1 MKNFK
6 TFRTIINYLL
16 IIWIVIWAYF
26 AAFNWAVF
34 TVSLN
39 INLGF
44 AVITGFPFLFYSIAG
59 IIFFIILRYIAQYMI
74 ERQQIHEKNLEN
86 KIAMQGKDIEILQLK
101 EVLFNMQTS
110 EYNKNAE
117 SMKSLNEK
125 LNKISEQM
133 KMEKQD
139 YMENTGEKKDQK
151 DIKEKDKGTEK
162 ENLSNR

>member
-1 MKNFK
+1 MNNLK
-6 TFRTIINYLL
+6 TIKTIINYFL

-44 AVITGFPFLFYSIAG
+44 AVITGYPLIFYSIAG
-59 IIFFIILRYIAQYMI
+59 IIFFIILRYIAQYLA
-74 ERQQIHEKNLEN
+74 ERQRIHEKNLEN

-101 EVLFNMQTS
+101 EVLFNMQTK
-110 EYNKNAE
+110 EHNQNVE

-133 KMEKQD
+133 QA
-139 YMENTGEKKDQK
+139 EKKEYSK
-151 DIKEKDKGTEK
+151 KEEEEK
-162 ENLSNR
+162 ENPDTDKNV

>member
-1 MKNFK
+1 MKNLK
-6 TFRTIINYLL
+6 TIRTIINYFL

-44 AVITGFPFLFYSIAG
+44 TVITGYPLIFYSIAG
-59 IIFFIILRYIAQYMI
+59 IIFFIILRYIAQYLI
-74 ERQQIHEKNLEN
+74 VQQRIHEKTLEN

-101 EVLFNMQTS
+101 EVLFNMQTK
-110 EYNKNAE
+110 EYNQTAE

-125 LNKISEQM
+125 LNNISEQM
-133 KMEKQD
+133 QMEKQD
-139 YMENTGEKKDQK
+139 YTEKAGEKKGQK
-151 DIKEKDKGTEK
+151 DIKEKDKGSEQETT
-162 ENLSNR
+162 

>member
-6 TFRTIINYLL
+6 TFKTIINYLL

-44 AVITGFPFLFYSIAG
+44 TVITGYPFPFYSVAG
-59 IIFFIILRYIAQYMI
+59 IIFFIVLRYIAQYLV
-74 ERQQIHEKNLEN
+74 ERQQIHEMNLEN

-101 EVLFNMQTS
+101 EVLFNMQTK
-110 EYNKNAE
+110 EYNQSAE

-133 KMEKQD
+133 QMENQD
-139 YMENTGEKKDQK
+139 YTEKAGEKKDQK
-151 DIKEKDKGTEK
+151 NTKEKDKGSEK
-162 ENLSNR
+162 AII

>member
-1 MKNFK
+1 MKNIK
-6 TFRTIINYLL
+6 TVRTIINYLL

-34 TVSLN
+34 TVSIN
-39 INLGF
+39 VNLGF
-44 AVITGFPFLFYSIAG
+44 TVVTGYPFLFYSIAG
-59 IIFFIILRYIAQYMI
+59 IVFLIVLRYIAQYLI
-74 ERQQIHEKNLEN
+74 ERQRIHEKNLEN

-101 EVLFNMQTS
+101 EVLFNMQTN

-133 KMEKQD
+133 KTQKQD
-139 YMENTGEKKDQK
+139 FMEETGEQKDQK
-151 DIKEKDKGTEK
+151 DIKEKDKEENTEK
-162 ENLSNR
+162 K

>member
-1 MKNFK
+1 MKNIETFK
-6 TFRTIINYLL
+6 TIINYLL

-44 AVITGFPFLFYSIAG
+44 TVITGYPFLFYSLAG
-59 IIFFIILRYIAQYMI
+59 IVILIVLRYIAKYLK
-74 ERQQIHEKNLEN
+74 ERQRNHEKNLEN
-86 KIAMQGKDIEILQLK
+86 KITMQGKDIEILKLK
-101 EVLFNMQTS
+101 EVLFNIQTKEFNQS
-110 EYNKNAE
+110 AE

-133 KMEKQD
+133 QANKQE
-139 YMENTGEKKDQK
+139 YFEEGEKED
-151 DIKEKDKGTEK
+151 KEQNTADEK
-162 ENLSNR
+162 

>member
-44 AVITGFPFLFYSIAG
+44 AVITGYPFLFYSIAG
-59 IIFFIILRYIAQYMI
+59 IIFFIILRYIAQYLV
-74 ERQQIHEKNLEN
+74 ERQRIHEKNLDN

-101 EVLFNMQTS
+101 EVLFNMQTN

-133 KMEKQD
+133 KMGKEDYTEKTTD
-139 YMENTGEKKDQK
+139 KKEQK
-151 DIKEKDKGTEK
+151 DIKEKEKDKDAELT
-162 ENLSNR
+162 

>member
-1 MKNFK
+1 MNNLK
-6 TFRTIINYLL
+6 TVKTIINYLL

-44 AVITGFPFLFYSIAG
+44 TVITGYPFLFYSIAG
-59 IIFFIILRYIAQYMI
+59 IIFLIILRYIAQYLI
-74 ERQQIHEKNLEN
+74 ERQRIHEKNLEN

-101 EVLFNMQTS
+101 EVLFNMQTK
-110 EYNKNAE
+110 EYNQNAE

-133 KMEKQD
+133 QA
-139 YMENTGEKKDQK
+139 EKKEYSK
-151 DIKEKDKGTEK
+151 KEEEEKDNPDTDK
-162 ENLSNR
+162 NV

>member
-1 MKNFK
+1 MNNLK
-6 TFRTIINYLL
+6 TIKTIINYLL

-26 AAFNWAVF
+26 AAFNWEVF

-44 AVITGFPFLFYSIAG
+44 TVITGYPFLFYSIAG
-59 IIFFIILRYIAQYMI
+59 IIFFIILRYIAQYLV
-74 ERQQIHEKNLEN
+74 ERQRIHEKNLEN

-101 EVLFNMQTS
+101 EVLFNMQTN

-133 KMEKQD
+133 QLEKQD
-139 YMENTGEKKDQK
+139 YTEKAGEKKDQK
-151 DIKEKDKGTEK
+151 DIKEKDKDKGSEQEK
-162 ENLSNR
+162 

>member
-6 TFRTIINYLL
+6 TFRTIISYLL